1 LTAELAIRWL
11 QAIPIMFIT
20 VFASSKPWNI
30 SIISCHL
37 MVQGTVKRDTK
48 LYQGSETGTSV
59 PKLLPENSYIEE
71 D

>member
-1 LTAELAIRWL
+1 
-11 QAIPIMFIT
+11 MFIT

-30 SIISCHL
+30 SIFSCHL
-37 MVQGTVKRDTK
+37 MVQGTVKKDTK

-59 PKLLPENSYIEE
+59 PKLMPDNSYNEE